1 MADAAVTGIDELE
14 MQRRAERAQV
24 ESNRILCAAHREVR
38 AELAGG
44 QTKAL
49 SRLTIE
55 RVALASGVGKPTIY
69 RTWANAHELAMAA
82 FLAGPQVEFARPRT
96 RSARKALAA
105 HLAAVIVAF
114 SSIRGRQITLTMAS
128 ADPES
133 ELAKAFRNQ
142 VILKSRDVGRGL
154 LLQGGQSGELR
165 PIADIDTVL
174 DMIYGPLF
182 YRLLAGHL
190 PLQPAFAQR
199 IVDTLCEGIVAVAG
213 GGEHR

>member
-1 MADAAVTGIDELE
+1 MSQPASSSSGRRPGRPPSDAAR
-14 MQRRAERAQV
+14 QRVLDAAC
-24 ESNRILCAAHREVR
+24 RILADEG
-38 AELAGG
+38 LG
-44 QTKAL
+44 
-49 SRLTIE
+49 RLTIE

-114 SSIRGRQITLTMAS
+114 GSIRGRQITLTMAS

-142 VILKSRDVGRGL
+142 VILKSRDLGRGL
-154 LLQGGQSGELR
+154 LLQGVQSGELR

-190 PLQPAFAQR
+190 PLQPGFAQR
-199 IVDTLCEGIVAVAG
+199 IVDTLCEGIGQDEG
-213 GGEHR
+213 GGARATSALGASALR